1 MSFFGELK
9 RRNVFRA
16 SAAYVAVAW
25 LIIQVVETLFP
36 VFGLSDDAI
45 RIVIILLAIGFVPA
59 MIFAWAFELTPE
71 GFEREAEVDYDSEVS
86 RRMTRRLDRL
96 FLVALAL
103 ALGFFAFDKFVLD
116 PARDARELA
125 TAMEQA
131 REEGRTEAKEEV
143 RDASVAVLAFQDLS
157 PRGDQQYFGDGLA
170 VDLINQLAEVP
181 ELRVT
186 GKTSAFSFKGTDA
199 TIPEIGESLNVAH
212 VLDGSVSKSGD
223 RVRISVQLMDAR
235 QDKLLWSETYDRT
248 LGDIFDIRD
257 EITLTVYDR
266 LTIELERLEQASLRT
281 DPVVYDL
288 TLKARSI
295 FERDESVE
303 EDKQA
308 AELLAQALAIDPD
321 YVPAL
326 LLLTRVNYV
335 LLNPGLIS
343 EEEEERLS
351 IEMIDRVLAIDPN
364 NGQALGHLAWDD
376 WEFRMDLESAARR
389 FSDALR
395 TAPGDL
401 ELARFAG
408 IFARTVGRH
417 AESIALLERCVAA
430 DPENENCTWQLIRS
444 YLWGNRLAEALKTF
458 RRYEALTGTSGK
470 YYLILT
476 LLLQGQPARA
486 LGELQSVEEERQEG
500 PQMLAARAMIMHD
513 LGRYE
518 ESKAALQKIV
528 GQLNASSRDHAYLVA
543 EAHAWIGQIDSAF
556 KWLEKAYALDERYG
570 MQGNWFQRIM
580 FLPIWRNLHDDP
592 RWDDLR
598 ERMNM
603 SAARL
608 DRLEFTIPPW
618 ISLFVE

>member
-1 MSFFGELK
+1 MGK
-9 RRNVFRA
+9 
-16 SAAYVAVAW
+16 
-25 LIIQVVETLFP
+25 
-36 VFGLSDDAI
+36 
-45 RIVIILLAIGFVPA
+45 
-59 MIFAWAFELTPE
+59 
-71 GFEREAEVDYDSEVS
+71 
-86 RRMTRRLDRL
+86 RLDRVI
-96 FLVALAL
+96 LVFLAL
-103 ALGFFAFDKFVLD
+103 ALGYFAFDKFVLD
-116 PARDARELA
+116 PARDAQELA

-131 REEGRTEAKEEV
+131 REEGRTEAEEEV
-143 RDASVAVLAFQDLS
+143 RDASIAVLAFQDLS
-157 PRGDQQYFGDGLA
+157 PGGDQEYFGDGLA
-170 VDLINQLAEVP
+170 VDLINQLADVP

-199 TIPEIGESLNVAH
+199 TIPEIGEALNVAH

-235 QDKLLWSETYDRT
+235 QDKLLWSETYDRP

-257 EITLTVYDR
+257 EITLTVYDG

-281 DPVVYDL
+281 DPEVYDL

-295 FERDESVE
+295 FQRPESVE
-303 EDKQA
+303 DDKRA

-326 LLLTRVNYV
+326 LLSIRVNYM
-335 LLNPGLIS
+335 LLDSGLIS
-343 EEEEERLS
+343 DDEEERLA

-376 WEFRMDLESAARR
+376 YELRMDLESAARR

-408 IFARTVGRH
+408 MFARSVGRH

-430 DPENENCTWQLIRS
+430 DPENENCTWQLTRS
-444 YLWGNRLAEALKTF
+444 YLWGNRLGEALKTY
-458 RRYEALTGTSGK
+458 RRFEALRGTGGE

-476 LLLQGQPARA
+476 LLLQGHPARA
-486 LGELQSVEEERQEG
+486 LGELQSVSEERQES
-500 PQMLAARAMIMHD
+500 PYLLAARAMTMHD

-518 ESKAALQKIV
+518 ESEVALQKIV
-528 GQLNASSRDHAYLVA
+528 GQVNASSRGHAYLVA

-556 KWLEKAYALDERYG
+556 KWLEKAYALDERHG
-570 MQGNWFQRIM
+570 MQGHWFQQIM

-592 RWDDLR
+592 RWNDLR
-598 ERMNM
+598 ERMNV

-618 ISLFVE
+618 ISLSVE